1 MEVVSLGQ
9 NFNKPIVLCLG
20 FFDCMHVG
28 HVALLQRAK
37 LLAKNCSVAL
47 FTFNNNHFET
57 LKRPSKLLY
66 TFDER
71 LDIYQ
76 NLGVDVV
83 IHARFDKEFMSKS
96 GEQFLSEL
104 CRYNLQAVVCGDDF
118 TCGSD
123 LMDAATVRKTLKD
136 VCPVEVVD
144 LVTCNGQKIGSTLV
158 RHLLDQNDVADAN
171 DYLSQPFHFVGIVQH
186 GRSVG
191 HTLGFP
197 TINIA
202 VPNEKLAPQGVYVGQ
217 VAVDGACYKAVIN
230 VGNVPTFGIDKPS
243 VEAHLINFDGNL
255 YGKMVK
261 ISLISFLRP
270 IQKFADAEELKK
282 QLTKDVEVAS
292 HDKIRP

>member
-9 NFNKPIVLCLG
+9 GFNKPIVLCLG

-37 LLAKNCSVAL
+37 ILAKNCSVAL
-47 FTFNNNHFET
+47 FTFDNNHFET
-57 LKRPSKLLY
+57 LKRPSKLIY

-76 NLGVDVV
+76 ELGVDVT

-96 GEQFLSEL
+96 GKHFLDEL
-104 CRYNLQAVVCGDDF
+104 CCYNLQAVVCGEDF

-123 LMDAATVRKTLKD
+123 LMNAAAVRKTLQD

-144 LVTCNGQKIGSTLV
+144 LVTSGGQKIGSTLV
-158 RHLLDQNDVADAN
+158 RNLLGQNQVANAN
-171 DYLSQPFHFVGIVQH
+171 KFLSQPFHFVGTVQH

-197 TINIA
+197 TVNVA
-202 VPNEKLAPQGVYVGQ
+202 VPGEKLAPQGVYVGQ
-217 VAVDGACYKAVIN
+217 VAVDGTCYKAVVN
-230 VGNVPTFGIDKPS
+230 VGNVPTFGIDKFC

-255 YGKMVK
+255 YGKAVK
-261 ISLISFLRP
+261 ISLLSFLRP
-270 IQKFADAEELKK
+270 IQKFDNAENLKK
-282 QLTKDVEVAS
+282 QLIKDVEVAS